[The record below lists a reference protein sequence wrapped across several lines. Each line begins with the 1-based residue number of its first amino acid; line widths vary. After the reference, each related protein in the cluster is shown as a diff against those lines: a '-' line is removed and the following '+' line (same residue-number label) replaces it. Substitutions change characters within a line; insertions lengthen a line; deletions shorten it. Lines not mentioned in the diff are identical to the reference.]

1 MAKKGE
7 IKIENIKKFIKA
19 NKLIT
24 DKIVLI
30 NMDRIYYLSI
40 ISVLMRILI
49 ITNLWIKPPAVDTN
63 EIIWRKGLII
73 SHLVFLIII
82 FLLGIYAY
90 KVRKR
95 TNVNLT
101 MVIAQYIAIIS
112 ILYISI
118 VIVVIDQLVTNSIT
132 PFLIGS
138 VATATIFIIKPI
150 YSILVYFMVYIMYF
164 FMMPITQIDPVV
176 LLSNR
181 INGITSIA
189 LGVLLSLLLW
199 RYNVVN
205 IEQEHR
211 IKCQQKNLEEK
222 NKKLEYLANYD
233 SLTNIFNR
241 RCFEKK
247 VSEEISCIDNNVKLC
262 FLILDIDNFK
272 KVNDKYGHPVGD
284 ELLIEFTEI
293 IISEIRQG
301 DIVSRIGGEE
311 FAFLLINTDL
321 DMGQIIAERIRK
333 KVQDKVFIINGEK
346 INITVSIGISIID
359 NRQSSFSEAYRLADE
374 ALYMAKTN
382 EKNKVEII
390 KD

>member
-1 MAKKGE
+1 M
-7 IKIENIKKFIKA
+7 N
-19 NKLIT
+19 
-24 DKIVLI
+24 
-30 NMDRIYYLSI
+30 RIYYLSM
-40 ISVLMRILI
+40 ISVLMRILT
-49 ITNLWIKPPAVDTN
+49 ITNLWIKSSAVDIN
-63 EIIWRKGLII
+63 EMIWRRGLII
-73 SHLVFLIII
+73 SHLVFLIIML
-82 FLLGIYAY
+82 FLGIYTFKA
-90 KVRKR
+90 RKK

-164 FMMPITQIDPVV
+164 FMMAIIQIDPVV

-241 RCFEKK
+241 RCFE
-247 VSEEISCIDNNVKLC
+247 
-262 FLILDIDNFK
+262 
-272 KVNDKYGHPVGD
+272 
-284 ELLIEFTEI
+284 
-293 IISEIRQG
+293 
-301 DIVSRIGGEE
+301 
-311 FAFLLINTDL
+311 
-321 DMGQIIAERIRK
+321 
-333 KVQDKVFIINGEK
+333 
-346 INITVSIGISIID
+346 
-359 NRQSSFSEAYRLADE
+359 NRGYR
-374 ALYMAKTN
+374 
-382 EKNKVEII
+382 
-390 KD
+390 